1 MDVVIFSVRDGALQ
15 LLLVRR
21 GIGPFAGSWA
31 IPGGFVLEDESLD
44 VAARRELLEETG
56 AEIAY
61 LEQLYTFGAPDR
73 DPRGRVVTV
82 AYYALVS
89 SDELDIHAG
98 SDATE
103 ARWFAAARL
112 PPLAF
117 DHAEVVTYALDR
129 LRSKVEY
136 STVGFELLPEKFT
149 LSALQG
155 VYETVLGRSL
165 DKRNFRRKL
174 KLLDVLTE
182 HDEWEHRGASRPARL
197 YSFSRDHFENLRDR
211 GILFPF

>member
-1 MDVVIFSVRDGALQ
+1 MDVVIFSVLDGVLQ

-21 GIGPFAGSWA
+21 GIEPFKDSWA
-31 IPGGFVLEDESLD
+31 IPGGFVLEDEGLD

-61 LEQLYTFGAPDR
+61 LEQLYTFGAPGR
-73 DPRGRVVTV
+73 DPRGRVVSV

-89 SDELDIHAG
+89 ADELDIHAG

-117 DHAEVVTYALDR
+117 DHADVLEYALDR

-155 VYETVLGRSL
+155 VYETILGRSL

-182 HDEWEHRGASRPARL
+182 LDEWEHRGASRPARL
-197 YSFSRDHFENLRDR
+197 YSFARDRFENLRDW